1 MDILVNLRNDENHQA
16 KSLDAKE
23 VQLGIHVVTVMLI
36 YVTFKNITEL
46 EMVGNK
52 FMVLEDIEKDLMVN
66 NFLLKIVSRQTG
78 ISILSLAKE
87 AIQEFGE
94 KYPAMSITE
103 WTKLTRKFTEKQ
115 TKNYNLSDNDAINW
129 KFAAEE
135 VGKQE

>member
-66 NFLLKIVSRQTG
+66 NFLLKIASIQTG

-87 AIQEFGE
+87 AIQKFGE